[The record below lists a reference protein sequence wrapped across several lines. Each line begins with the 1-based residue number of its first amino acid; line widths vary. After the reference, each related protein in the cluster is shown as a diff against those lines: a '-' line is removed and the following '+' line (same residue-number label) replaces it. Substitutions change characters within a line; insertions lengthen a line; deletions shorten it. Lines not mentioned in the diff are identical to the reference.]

1 MDISDVKLNII
12 VVVLNTVSF
21 SIVLLPDDRH
31 DVGVGPDM
39 LTTLPIANQD
49 ENNKLHSTATVAPC
63 KYV

>member
-12 VVVLNTVSF
+12 VVVLNNVLL
-21 SIVLLPDDRH
+21 SIVVLPGDKH
-31 DVGVGPDM
+31 DVGAGSDM

-49 ENNKLHSTATVAPC
+49 ENNKLHSTATVAPW